1 MLSKQPVGRLDA
13 IAFSPVFAHF
23 TETVAGLETLR
34 AFRLQDSF
42 IARDQAMLEQSNRAF
57 WPIQC
62 VNRRAPR

>member
-1 MLSKQPVGRLDA
+1 M
-13 IAFSPVFAHF
+13 FAHF

-42 IARDQAMLEQSNRAF
+42 IVRDQAMLEQSNRAF

-62 VNRRAPR
+62 VNRCVAMGQPWRSQQTELGHT

>member
-1 MLSKQPVGRLDA
+1 
-13 IAFSPVFAHF
+13 VFAHF

-42 IARDQAMLEQSNRAF
+42 IVRDQAMLEQSNRAF

-62 VNRRAPR
+62 VNRCVAMGQSWR